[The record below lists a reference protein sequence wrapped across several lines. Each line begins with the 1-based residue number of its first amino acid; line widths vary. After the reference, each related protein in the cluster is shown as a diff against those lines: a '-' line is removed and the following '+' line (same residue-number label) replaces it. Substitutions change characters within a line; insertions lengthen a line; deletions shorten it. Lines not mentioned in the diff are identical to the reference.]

1 MEDTGLFDYPLPF
14 SGGIK
19 NSEIPTSMAAILH
32 KHTRHSLNEQ
42 SSLLAL
48 GMLDG
53 NVSLMDQ
60 EQILWTLP
68 LEKNLLTLSKLDIT
82 SDGYEEIITCGWDG
96 STYII
101 DSEKNIVKFQ
111 FPESVMAF
119 NVGYFG
125 METRNVPCLVYV
137 TFSNTII
144 VYYRISL
151 SRLAPANLLTV
162 MESKAEHRKTLKE
175 LGLLDDDV
183 VDENKFKEM
192 VSDCLYGNK

>member
-1 MEDTGLFDYPLPF
+1 
-14 SGGIK
+14 
-19 NSEIPTSMAAILH
+19 
-32 KHTRHSLNEQ
+32 
-42 SSLLAL
+42 
-48 GMLDG
+48 MLDG

-82 SDGYEEIITCGWDG
+82 SDGYEEIITCAWDG

-125 METRNVPCLVYV
+125 MESGNVPCLVYV
-137 TFSNTII
+137 TFSNTIV
-144 VYYRISL
+144 VYWKISL
-151 SRLAPANLLTV
+151 PRLAPANLVTF
-162 MESKAEHRKTLKE
+162 MESKGEHRKTLRK
-175 LGLLDDDV
+175 LGLLDDDII
-183 VDENKFKEM
+183 DESKFKEM
-192 VSDCLYGNK
+192 VSECLYGNK